1 MPITSHLIASGPGW
15 QVNDFVCTSG
25 PQDRP
30 FEEQHAAT
38 SIAIVTAG
46 TFRCRSPQGEALLSP
61 GALLLG
67 NRGECFECG
76 HEHSTGD
83 RCLSFHFTQRF
94 QDAVAASVPR
104 VRNTQFHAP
113 RLPPLPALAPLLA
126 QAEAAG
132 EESDQDALEEIGVRL
147 SVAVLSTLA
156 DVKPSQY
163 AATPRDLRRV
173 TEVLH
178 FIEANVSERMSLAA
192 MARKAGMSAY
202 HFLRIFRQIVG
213 LTPHQFVLRAR
224 LHRAA
229 MLLKRSDQPVSTIA
243 LDAGFEDLSTFNRRF
258 RRVMGVAP
266 GIYRAQ

>member
-1 MPITSHLIASGPGW
+1 MSITSHFLASGPGW

-25 PQDRP
+25 PQDKP
-30 FEEQHAAT
+30 FEEQRNAS

-61 GALLLG
+61 GALFLG
-67 NRGECFECG
+67 NSGECFECG

-83 RCLSFHFTQRF
+83 RCLSFHFTERF
-94 QDAVAASVPR
+94 LEAVASARPG
-104 VRNTQFHAP
+104 VRSTRLNAP
-113 RLPPLPALAPLLA
+113 RLPPLPQLAPLLA
-126 QAEAAG
+126 QAEAAS
-132 EESDQDALEEIGVRL
+132 EEGDQDALEEIAVRL
-147 SVAVLSTLA
+147 SGAVLATLA
-156 DVKPSQY
+156 DIRPTQHT
-163 AATPRDLRRV
+163 ATARDIRRV
-173 TEVLH
+173 TEVLR
-178 FIEANVSERMSLAA
+178 FIEADVSQKMSLAA
-192 MARKAGMSAY
+192 MARRAGMSAY

-229 MLLKRSDQPVSTIA
+229 MLLKRSDQPVSAIA

-266 GIYRAQ
+266 GLYRAQ

>member
-1 MPITSHLIASGPGW
+1 MPLTSQLLASGPGW

-30 FEEQHAAT
+30 FEEQHAAS

-46 TFRCRSPQGEALLSP
+46 NFRYRNDQGEALLAP

-67 NRGECFECG
+67 NEGACFECG
-76 HEHSTGD
+76 HEHSAGD

-94 QDAVAASVPR
+94 QEAVAACVPR
-104 VRNTQFHAP
+104 VRNTRFQAP
-113 RLPPLPALAPLLA
+113 RLPPLPQLAPLLA
-126 QAEAAG
+126 QAETAR
-132 EESDQDALEEIGVRL
+132 EEGDQDALEEIAVRL
-147 SVAVLSTLA
+147 PAAVLSMLA
-156 DVKPSQY
+156 DVRPSQY

-173 TEVLH
+173 TDVLR
-178 FIEANVSERMSLAA
+178 FIEMNVAERIALAD

-202 HFLRIFRQIVG
+202 HFLRTFRQIVG

-229 MLLKRSDQPVSTIA
+229 MLLRRTDQPVSMIA

>member
-1 MPITSHLIASGPGW
+1 MPLNSQLLASGPGW

-30 FEEQHAAT
+30 FEEQHVAT

-46 TFRCRSPQGEALLSP
+46 TFRYRTAQGDALLAP

-67 NRGECFECG
+67 NEGGCFECG
-76 HEHSTGD
+76 HEHSAGD

-94 QDAVAASVPR
+94 QEAVAASVPG
-104 VRNTQFHAP
+104 VRNAGFHAP
-113 RLPPLPALAPLLA
+113 RIPPLPQLALLLA
-126 QAEAAG
+126 QAETAG
-132 EESDQDALEEIGVRL
+132 EEGDQDALEEIAVRL
-147 SVAVLSTLA
+147 SAAVLSTLA
-156 DVKPSQY
+156 DVRPSQH
-163 AATPRDLRRV
+163 AATVRDIRRV
-173 TEVLH
+173 TEVLR
-178 FIEANVSERMSLAA
+178 FIEANVAERTSLAA

-202 HFLRIFRQIVG
+202 HFLRIFRRVVG

-229 MLLKRSDQPVSTIA
+229 LLLKRSDLPVSTVA
-243 LDAGFEDLSTFNRRF
+243 LDTGFEDLSTFNRRF

-266 GIYRAQ
+266 GLYRTQ

>member
-1 MPITSHLIASGPGW
+1 MPLNSQFLASGPGW

-30 FEEQHAAT
+30 FEERHAAT

-46 TFRCRSPQGEALLSP
+46 TFRYRNDQGDALLAP

-67 NRGECFECG
+67 NEGACFECG

-94 QDAVAASVPR
+94 QEAVAASVPG
-104 VRNTQFHAP
+104 VRNARFDAP
-113 RLPPLPALAPLLA
+113 RLPPLPQLAPILA
-126 QAEAAG
+126 QAETAR
-132 EESDQDALEEIGVRL
+132 EEGDQDALEEVAVRL
-147 SVAVLSTLA
+147 SAAALATLA
-156 DVKPSQY
+156 DVRPSQY
-163 AATPRDLRRV
+163 AATARDLRRV

-178 FIEANVSERMSLAA
+178 FIEANVTDRISLAA

-202 HFLRIFRQIVG
+202 HFLRMFRQIVG

>member
-1 MPITSHLIASGPGW
+1 MTS
-15 QVNDFVCTSG
+15 
-25 PQDRP
+25 
-30 FEEQHAAT
+30 
-38 SIAIVTAG
+38 
-46 TFRCRSPQGEALLSP
+46 
-61 GALLLG
+61 
-67 NRGECFECG
+67 
-76 HEHSTGD
+76 
-83 RCLSFHFTQRF
+83 
-94 QDAVAASVPR
+94 
-104 VRNTQFHAP
+104 
-113 RLPPLPALAPLLA
+113 LLA
-126 QAEAAG
+126 QAETAR
-132 EESDQDALEEIGVRL
+132 EEGNQEALEEIAVRL
-147 SVAVLSTLA
+147 SAAVLLVLT
-156 DVKPSQY
+156 DVRPSQY

-173 TEVLH
+173 TDVLR

-266 GIYRAQ
+266 GRYRTQ